1 VEFSR
6 KLIMSGLLGLVGRG
20 SIGQAVLAVVISFI
34 FFAIAFKFQPFTSQ
48 RLNFLKIC
56 SEAQLFCILV
66 LCLVVQAVEIGPVG
80 LSAETITVDG
90 YGFIM
95 ALVAAVAVPIA
106 LGSIYL
112 IAKDVRESRKVD
124 DTGAQADAPAS
135 GAGMGKLVAT
145 GELRRAVLALPIGME
160 SAELMRQA
168 VLALLPEA
176 TEEARRRP
184 PFFSNTIF

>member
-56 SEAQLFCILV
+56 SEAQLFGILV
-66 LCLVVQAVEIGPVG
+66 MCLVIQAVEIGPVG
-80 LSAETITVDG
+80 LFVEAITIEG

-95 ALVAAVAVPIA
+95 AVVAAVAVPIA
-106 LGSIYL
+106 LGSICL
-112 IAKDVRESRKVD
+112 IAKDVRESRKTD
-124 DTGAQADAPAS
+124 DTGAPADAPAS
-135 GAGMGKLVAT
+135 EPGTGKPVAA
-145 GELRRAVLALPIGME
+145 GELRRAVLALPIGRE
-160 SAELMRQA
+160 SAELRQA

-184 PFFSNTIF
+184 PSFSNIIF